1 VSQPRPLLP
10 TAILVAAL
18 GLPFAG
24 WLLFKAIDPA
34 SLKPLPPLPAY
45 QQKPG
50 APVHAPAMAPRDAA
64 PTPTPV
70 ASYIDGRLQIA
81 RAALLDA
88 SSPDAG
94 SAAISEVASSEAGLG
109 LDLAS
114 KASEPQTALGG
125 MTDISLRAEP
135 ASTPGLSLIPS
146 AQAAET
152 PPAPPPAAPI
162 VVSAS
167 DYAAPERAQ
176 AAAVRAVAAAF
187 AKAMKAS
194 PPPQGPVEAIGLWER
209 QALAASGLSAE
220 RFSAQAPS
228 EFTYSLAIPGVVSVA
243 DVLMRLER
251 IDGHWMLHAWAP
263 FGLPTTF
270 MGNVAAQAFQW
281 GLPAAPRFDGSMQS
295 LFLPISADTATALA
309 STATPVASGAA
320 ATATA
325 TVPTGSQPTAVDQ
338 QRARQLRAIAE
349 AFAASLR
356 SGAGTPNAGDV
367 SGMGA
372 WEGQALAS
380 RGIPANFSAQAP
392 SAFTYTFLAQGA
404 GGVSGSV
411 GSARMRVEQADGAW
425 RLRVWSTDASFDDA
439 LRAMAVAAG
448 RWGLPGQPLVNSD
461 VGMSVLTL
469 PLAEVAATAPL
480 ASAAPQ
486 PASGVAAANV
496 AAAQA
501 APPSPPPVSADAA
514 WPPAGAVLAQLP
526 AFGAAARP
534 AAAASFAPLLWASA
548 AASAGFSPA
557 DSESALAARWQ
568 SSLRNVGLIGQ
579 GADFQAP
586 LGDAAA
592 LRSAAFPR
600 SVFRLRRVPV
610 VGWGIAAQIAPSE
623 CQAFLSDLSGKA
635 NVQPRDAQNVAAP
648 AACQTRAVSFAF
660 IPFASGRSL
669 TAALS
674 SLSGAVSTQQAA
686 TPAQSAPL
694 AKAQPIPSAAQTA
707 AAKPQAGAPG
717 AQPAAQ
723 AVAQAKP
730 DGQPAAQAK
739 TETPEQIAAAN
750 VASAKSAPPPI
761 PAQQPTTRAS
771 LAALK
776 LPSGSE
782 SRPAADEGGLAPAP
796 LYWPGQQAAA
806 FPRELY
812 DDHVASD
819 SSSDQASRRE
829 HARQRL
835 AWMRQHAGDAG
846 ASLFPG
852 LNK

>member
-24 WLLFKAIDPA
+24 WLLFKAVDPA

-50 APVHAPAMAPRDAA
+50 APVHAPASAPRDAS
-64 PTPTPV
+64 PTPV
-70 ASYIDGRLQIA
+70 ANYLDGRLQIA

-88 SSPDAG
+88 SSQDADPAG
-94 SAAISEVASSEAGLG
+94 SAAIPGAASSAAGLALG
-109 LDLAS
+109 LAS

-135 ASTPGLSLIPS
+135 AAQPASQAAASTPGLSLIPS

-152 PPAPPPAAPI
+152 PPASPPKAPI

-176 AAAVRAVAAAF
+176 TAAVRAVAAAF

-251 IDGHWMLHAWAP
+251 VDGHWMLHAWAP
-263 FGLPTTF
+263 FGLSTTF

-295 LFLPISADTATALA
+295 LFLPISADAATALA
-309 STATPVASGAA
+309 ATATPATSGAA
-320 ATATA
+320 ATA
-325 TVPTGSQPTAVDQ
+325 PTGSPPTAVDQ

-404 GGVSGSV
+404 GGVSGSA

-469 PLAEVAATAPL
+469 PLAEVAATGPL
-480 ASAAPQ
+480 ATVSAQ
-486 PASGVAAANV
+486 PASGAATAPANV

-557 DSESALAARWQ
+557 DSESVLAARWQ

-674 SLSGAVSTQQAA
+674 SL
-686 TPAQSAPL
+686 
-694 AKAQPIPSAAQTA
+694 
-707 AAKPQAGAPG
+707 PG

-723 AVAQAKP
+723 VVAQAKP
-730 DGQPAAQAK
+730 EANPAAKLAAQAK
-739 TETPEQIAAAN
+739 AETPEQLAVAN
-750 VASAKSAPPPI
+750 VASAKPVPPPA
-761 PAQQPTTRAS
+761 PVQQPTTRAS

-776 LPSGSE
+776 LPSGFE
-782 SRPAADEGGLAPAP
+782 SRPATDEGGLAPAP

-846 ASLFPG
+846 GSLFPG
-852 LNK
+852 LNKSTNPSPKAGA